1 MAAVWKYTD
10 EASGDQVTVVVL
22 EDGAAVVEIPV
33 HVLKAR
39 MTGDVAARQ
48 KVGTR
53 PVVVRV
59 PPGCADTLGR
69 ILRGEQL

>member
-22 EDGAAVVEIPV
+22 EDGSAVVEIPV

-39 MTGDVAARQ
+39 MTGDDDARR

-59 PPGCADTLGR
+59 PRGCADQLART
-69 ILRGEQL
+69 LRGERS